1 MDPALPKGLLVP
13 KMDEVLYV
21 VNGSKNPLE
30 LSKKSRYEN
39 NA

>member
-21 VNGSKNPLE
+21 ANKSKNPLE
-30 LSKKSRYEN
+30 LSQK
-39 NA
+39 AMI